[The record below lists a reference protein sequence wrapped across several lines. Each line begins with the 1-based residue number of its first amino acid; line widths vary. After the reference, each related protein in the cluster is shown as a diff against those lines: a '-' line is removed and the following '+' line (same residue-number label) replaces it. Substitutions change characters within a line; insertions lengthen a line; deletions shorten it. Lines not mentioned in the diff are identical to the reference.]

1 MPKKIQI
8 DINQLIL
15 DKAKMVE
22 SAQKRVV
29 PIPIGQ
35 DTLNFKNDPAIMN
48 QLEKNGKYPLLSE
61 LNFRAHRLQHQSP
74 EV

>member
-1 MPKKIQI
+1 
-8 DINQLIL
+8 
-15 DKAKMVE
+15 MVE
-22 SAQKRVV
+22 TAQKRVV

-48 QLEKNGKYPLLSE
+48 YLEKNGKYPHQSE

-74 EV
+74 KVQQIRHEVGA

>member
-1 MPKKIQI
+1 
-8 DINQLIL
+8 
-15 DKAKMVE
+15 MVE